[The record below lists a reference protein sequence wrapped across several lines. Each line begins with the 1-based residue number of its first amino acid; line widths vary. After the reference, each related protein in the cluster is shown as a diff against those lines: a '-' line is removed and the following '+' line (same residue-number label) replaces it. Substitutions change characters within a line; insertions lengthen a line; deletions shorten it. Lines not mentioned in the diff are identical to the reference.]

1 MCNAGLLH
9 NKMEPR
15 RADFIFIFNYY
26 PCRFFLQIQSLHF
39 LLSLSI
45 FSLPHDTKTKRL
57 FLLLQWPNGAKISV
71 FPAEIH
77 F

>member
-45 FSLPHDTKTKRL
+45 LAYRMIQKQNAYFT
-57 FLLLQWPNGAKISV
+57 
-71 FPAEIH
+71 PAMA
-77 F
+77 